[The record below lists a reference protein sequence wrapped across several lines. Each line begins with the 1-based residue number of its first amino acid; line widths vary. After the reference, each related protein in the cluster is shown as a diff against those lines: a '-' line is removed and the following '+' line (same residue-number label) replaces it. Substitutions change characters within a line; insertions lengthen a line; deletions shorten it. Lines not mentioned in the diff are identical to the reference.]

1 MSKILDANAIL
12 RYLLNDIEEQAECV
26 EEAIRSG
33 AGTIPEVI
41 AEVVY
46 VLMGVYQCGRKEIA
60 DTLSVFLKEIDLVD
74 KPVVMQALVYY
85 HTSNLDYV
93 DCILAARAAVLKDD
107 ILTFDRKLN
116 RMIQNSHAGRSVV
129 E

>member
-33 AGTIPEVI
+33 AGTIPEV
-41 AEVVY
+41 VY
-46 VLMGVYQCGRKEIA
+46 VLTGVYQCGRKEIA

-93 DCILAARAAVLKDD
+93 DCILAARADVLKDD

>member
-33 AGTIPEVI
+33 AGTIPEV
-41 AEVVY
+41 VY
-46 VLMGVYQCGRKEIA
+46 VLTGVYQCGRKEIA

-107 ILTFDRKLN
+107 ILTFDRK
-116 RMIQNSHAGRSVV
+116 
-129 E
+129 